1 MIPMM
6 LQDLIQYLHRYQVSS
21 ALNPAIDSIVMD
33 SRLARKGSLF
43 FCIKGYTVDG
53 HIYAE
58 EAIRNGAVAIISEK
72 VMDVP
77 VPVIVVP
84 DSKRAMAILA
94 DIFYGQPTHKLHLIG
109 ITGTNGKTTT
119 THIIESIFQKHRQK
133 TGMIGTINMKIG
145 NRSFPVKNTT
155 PDALTLQESFHQMVN
170 NGVQTV
176 VMEVSSHAL
185 HMGRVYG
192 CDFDVAVFTNLTQD
206 HLDYHKTM
214 EEYQFA
220 KSLLFSSLGN
230 AYNLQKPKF
239 AVLNADD
246 EASECFARS
255 TAAQVITYG
264 IKKNSDIMASNIKI
278 SGKGTKF
285 DLVYDNRVVPIH
297 LQLVGQF
304 SVYNVLAA
312 IAASYVSDIPMETII
327 KVVEEMKGVPGR
339 FEVIEEG
346 QDYTVIV
353 DYAHTPDSLENVLR
367 TAKQLSEKNIIC
379 VVGCGG
385 DRDRSKRPLMAKA
398 AISHSQ
404 KVIFTLDNPRTENPA
419 QIFKDMEAGL
429 EGQSY
434 EIIEDRRM
442 AISKAINEASSG
454 DVILIAGK
462 GHETYQLIGDQVLE
476 FDDRKVAREA
486 IHDRGLS

>member
-1 MIPMM
+1 MM

-21 ALNPAIDSIVMD
+21 ALNPEIDSIVMD
-33 SRLARKGSLF
+33 SRLAKKGSLF
-43 FCIKGYTVDG
+43 FCIQGYTVDG

-72 VMDVP
+72 VLDVP

-119 THIIESIFQKHRQK
+119 THIIESIFQKHRHK

-145 NRSFPVKNTT
+145 DQSFPVKNTT
-155 PDALTLQESFHQMVN
+155 PDALTLQESFHRMVE

-185 HMGRVYG
+185 HMGRVFG

-214 EEYQFA
+214 EEYKFA

-230 AYNLQKPKF
+230 AYKLQKPKF

-246 EASECFARS
+246 AASECYALS

-264 IKKNSDIMASNIKI
+264 INNNSDIMATNIEI

-297 LQLVGQF
+297 LQLVGKF

-312 IAASYVSDIPMETII
+312 IAASYVSNIPMETII

-353 DYAHTPDSLENVLR
+353 DYAHTPDSLENVLK
-367 TAKQLSEKNIIC
+367 TAKQLSRQNITC

-385 DRDRSKRPLMAKA
+385 DRDRAKRPLMAKA
-398 AISHSQ
+398 AISHAQ

-419 QIFKDMEAGL
+419 RIFADMESGIK
-429 EGQSY
+429 GHPY
-434 EIIEDRRM
+434 EIIEDRRQ
-442 AISKAINEASSG
+442 AILKAVNEASPG

-462 GHETYQLIGDQVLE
+462 GHETYQLIGDKVLE

-486 IHDRGLS
+486 IHAKGSS

>member
-1 MIPMM
+1 MM

-21 ALNPAIDSIVMD
+21 ALNPAIDSIEMD

-53 HIYAE
+53 HNYAE

-72 VMDVP
+72 VLDVP

-119 THIIESIFQKHRQK
+119 THIIESIFQKHGQK

-155 PDALTLQESFHQMVN
+155 PDALTLHESFHQMVN
-170 NGVQTV
+170 NEVQTV

-246 EASECFARS
+246 DASGFFARS

-264 IKKNSDIMASNIKI
+264 INNKSDIMASNIKI

-398 AISHSQ
+398 AISHAQ
-404 KVIFTLDNPRTENPA
+404 KVIFTLDNPRTEHPA
-419 QIFKDMEAGL
+419 QIFMDMEAGV

-442 AISKAINEASSG
+442 AISKAVNEASSG

-462 GHETYQLIGDQVLE
+462 GHETYQLIGDKVLE

-486 IHDRGLS
+486 IHARGLS

>member
-1 MIPMM
+1 MM

-33 SRLARKGSLF
+33 SRLASKGSLF

-72 VMDVP
+72 VLDVP

-133 TGMIGTINMKIG
+133 TGLIGTINMKIG

-278 SGKGTKF
+278 SGKGTMF
-285 DLVYDNRVVPIH
+285 DLVYDNRVVPIQ

-346 QDYTVIV
+346 QDFTVIV

-367 TAKQLSEKNIIC
+367 TAKQLSEKKIIC

-398 AISHSQ
+398 AISHAQ

-442 AISKAINEASSG
+442 AISKAVNVASSG

-462 GHETYQLIGDQVLE
+462 GHETYQLIGDKVLE

-486 IHDRGLS
+486 IHARGLS

>member
-1 MIPMM
+1 M
-6 LQDLIQYLHRYQVSS
+6 
-21 ALNPAIDSIVMD
+21 
-33 SRLARKGSLF
+33 F

-53 HIYAE
+53 HIYAN
-58 EAIRNGAVAIISEK
+58 EAISNGAAAIISEK
-72 VMDVP
+72 VLDVP

-119 THIIESIFQKHRQK
+119 THIIESIFQKFKQK

-145 NRSFPVKNTT
+145 NQSFPVKNTT
-155 PDALTLQESFHQMVN
+155 PDALTLQETFHQMVN
-170 NGVQTV
+170 NKVQTV

-185 HMGRVYG
+185 HMGRVFG
-192 CDFDVAVFTNLTQD
+192 CDFDIAVFTNLTQD

-230 AYNLQKPKF
+230 AYNLKKPKF

-246 EASECFARS
+246 AASVRFAQS

-264 IKKNSDIMASNIKI
+264 IKNKSDIMASNIEI
-278 SGKGTKF
+278 SGKGTRF
-285 DLVYDNRVVPIH
+285 DLVYDNTVIPVH

-312 IAASYVSDIPMETII
+312 ISASYVSNIPMKEII
-327 KVVEEMKGVPGR
+327 EVVEQMKGVPGR
-339 FEVIEEG
+339 FEVIDEG

-353 DYAHTPDSLENVLR
+353 DYAHTPDSLENVLK
-367 TAKQLSEKNIIC
+367 TAKQLSGKKIFC

-385 DRDRSKRPLMAKA
+385 DRDRSKRPLMAKVA
-398 AISHSQ
+398 VSNAH
-404 KVIFTLDNPRTENPA
+404 KAIFTSDNPRTENPA
-419 QIFKDMEAGL
+419 QIFSDMEAGL
-429 EGQSY
+429 AGYDY
-434 EIIEDRRM
+434 EIIEDRRT
-442 AISKAINEASSG
+442 AISKAVNEAQSG
-454 DVILIAGK
+454 DVVLIAGK
-462 GHETYQLIGDQVLE
+462 GHETYQLVGEAVLE

-486 IHDRGLS
+486 IHARSTS